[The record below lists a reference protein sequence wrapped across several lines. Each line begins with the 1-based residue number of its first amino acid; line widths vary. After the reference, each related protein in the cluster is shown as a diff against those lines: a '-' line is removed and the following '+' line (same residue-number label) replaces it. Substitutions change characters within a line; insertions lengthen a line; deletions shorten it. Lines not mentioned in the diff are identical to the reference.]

1 MSAATDEV
9 PLFVLPEHVRRRAA
23 LRLVVCD
30 EPIAQPA
37 RSLRP
42 APSAAPLRL
51 TQRGVAVLAAAVAV
65 LAVALVALA
74 WLSAPSGASSTPPPL
89 VGNTVAVAP
98 GDSLWSIA
106 ERVAPNRDPRAEVA
120 QLQRLN
126 HLDGAAGTDLVPG
139 QVLRI
144 H

>member
-30 EPIAQPA
+30 GPPA
-37 RSLRP
+37 RPAPMLRP
-42 APSAAPLRL
+42 APAAVPLRL
-51 TQRGVAVLAAAVAV
+51 TSRGVAVLAAAVAV
-65 LAVALVALA
+65 VAVALVALA
-74 WLSAPSGASSTPPPL
+74 WLSAPSSAGSTPPAL
-89 VGNTVAVAP
+89 VGDTVAVAP

-120 QLQRLN
+120 QLQQLN